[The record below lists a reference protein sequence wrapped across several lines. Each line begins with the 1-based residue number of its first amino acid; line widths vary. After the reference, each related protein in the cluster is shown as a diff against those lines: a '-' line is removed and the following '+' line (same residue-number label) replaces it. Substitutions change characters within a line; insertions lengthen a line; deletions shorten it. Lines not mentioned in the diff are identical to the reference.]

1 MKYNKELMNY
11 YSFDNYILYPN
22 ECLFKHN
29 NRIHIPPK
37 ELSVLT
43 ILTENAGKVIGK
55 DFFFQQVWPDE
66 EVNEESLTRCIYSL
80 RKIFKKRF
88 IETIYRKGY
97 LFRAETSFFSAARNT
112 NENKLLAVFPF
123 HSHKETELNTD
134 DVLYKITHILTTE
147 QKNTLVSVMP
157 SSVTCDCKNWMDVEN
172 IIQQFKPMYYVT
184 GKTFKKLTDFLLIL
198 EIVEATQHRLAF
210 QKMFQLTNNSN
221 WINEVC
227 RDIVNFFMTSP
238 EVTSNDIYCS
248 KASNV
253 FSVHPTVKKYEE
265 TTLIE

>member
-22 ECLFKHN
+22 ECLFNHN

-43 ILTENAGKVIGK
+43 ILTENAGKVVGK

-123 HSHKETELNTD
+123 HYHKETELNTD
-134 DVLYKITHILTTE
+134 DVLYRITHILTE
-147 QKNTLVSVMP
+147 QKNSLVSVMP

-172 IIQQFKPMYYVT
+172 IIQQFNPMYYVT

-198 EIVEATQHRLAF
+198 EIVEATQHRLVF
-210 QKMFQLTNNSN
+210 QKMFQLTNKPN

-238 EVTSNDIYCS
+238 EVTFNDIYCS

-253 FSVHPTVKKYEE
+253 FSVPPTVKKYEE
-265 TTLIE
+265 TLL